1 MLQLR
6 NKTPYQVDR
15 GILLDMQGAEH
26 WVVVVK
32 ATFAIKNSEAILSEK
47 QEPVCLAD
55 QYHGEP
61 GLSSMKYENELVL
74 NKPGTDIVLNG
85 HAYAPRGRPVE
96 RVDVSARVAGLVK
109 EISVYGDR
117 YWRRSASG
125 LGLATSTPAPFL
137 KMPLLY
143 ERAFGGADLSSDNE
157 KNHGIESRN
166 PIGVGF
172 GLSKEY
178 LAGKPLPNLEDPNH
192 QITNWTDRPTP
203 AGFSLICKHWTPR
216 RQYAGTCDQRWR
228 EERLPLVP
236 LDFDERFWLGAHP
249 DLIAVPH
256 LRGGEL
262 VELRNLTPEG
272 SLAFRL
278 PRVTLGFQT
287 RLAGKRIN
295 HRAKLGSV
303 IIESDVPRVI
313 LVWQTAIP
321 CHRKK
326 FELKDTRVY
335 EKARIERN

>member
-15 GILLDMQGAEH
+15 GILLDMHGAEH

-32 ATFAIKNSEAILSEK
+32 ATFDIRNSAAILSEK

-61 GLSSMKYENELVL
+61 GASSMKYENELVL

-96 RVDVSARVAGLVK
+96 RLDVSLRVARVLK
-109 EISVYGDR
+109 NISVYGDR
-117 YWRRSASG
+117 QWRRSAPG
-125 LGLATSTPAPFL
+125 LGLAASSPAPFL

-143 ERAFGGADLSSDNE
+143 ERAFGGSDVSSHSE
-157 KNHGIESRN
+157 KDHGVESRN
-166 PIGVGF
+166 PIGTGF

-178 LAGKPLPNLEDPNH
+178 PAGKPLPNLEDPSD
-192 QITNWTDRPTP
+192 QISSWTDRPKP
-203 AGFSLICKHWTPR
+203 VAFGFVCKHWMPR
-216 RQYAGTCDQRWR
+216 QKYAGTCDQRWQ

-236 LDFDERFWLGAHP
+236 LDFDERFWFGAHP

-256 LRGGEL
+256 LRGGES

-272 SLAFRL
+272 FLAFRL
-278 PRVTLGFQT
+278 PTVTLGFQT
-287 RLAGKRIN
+287 RLAGQRIN
-295 HRAKLGSV
+295 HRANLGSV
-303 IIESDVPRVI
+303 IIEPDVPRVM

-326 FELKDTRVY
+326 FELQDTRVF
-335 EKARIERN
+335 EKTRLEWN